1 MDVSVTVAGNKN
13 GVVVSITVV
22 VLELVVVALTV
33 VVKMIVTVVG
43 GVVVKAVICL
53 VVKVVAVTLS
63 MGVVVV
69 ALISVI
75 PPLAYTNS
83 AANEGVVPTFVDAP
97 VGELAS
103 IPVCALSVADDTATA
118 LSVIRD
124 STR

>member
-22 VLELVVVALTV
+22 VLELVVVALIV
-33 VVKMIVTVVG
+33 VVKMIVTVV

-53 VVKVVAVTLS
+53 VVKVVAVALS
-63 MGVVVV
+63 MGVFVVV
-69 ALISVI
+69 LISVI